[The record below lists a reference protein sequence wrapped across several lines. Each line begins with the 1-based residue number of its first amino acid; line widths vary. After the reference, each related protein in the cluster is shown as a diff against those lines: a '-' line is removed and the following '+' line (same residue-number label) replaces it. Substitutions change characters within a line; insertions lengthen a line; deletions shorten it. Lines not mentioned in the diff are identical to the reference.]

1 MKRIIL
7 ILSLL
12 IAAIPAINGQ
22 WKQTSGPEGG
32 NFTTVYE
39 YNGKLHAVTTNGK
52 IFRKDAEDSWSFL
65 SDSHFDIETVISS
78 DGKLT
83 GITSSGIVISED
95 GGLSWTGVE
104 IEGYFKGFSLIN
116 GQIYTVVNDSIYIF
130 NPVTA
135 SFDSTGIKTSLVVN
149 VNGTPVEVSFF
160 GISSLQIINGRV
172 ILFAMIPQVAG
183 LAGVF
188 YSDNN
193 GQNWT
198 QAQGITNEF
207 SSREMLT
214 ANGVLYLNTFSG
226 LYKST
231 DNGANWVTA
240 MEGFPSGQQH
250 GFLKM
255 IVFNSEVYLTADNDQ
270 VYIVYKYTNNLW
282 TPVETEK
289 NVMRLDVAGNK
300 LYGIAPSSILR
311 YNNTPGDWGSEDNGL
326 VASTTNMF
334 LINENLVFASTWSDN
349 WKTTDLGMTWVKTET
364 EFRGFTKQGN
374 KIFGWSEDGIFVS
387 VDGTN
392 WNISS
397 NGIPPSLYRYISGV
411 ADVNGVLYA
420 GINKVRA
427 RMHLPPVWEAG
438 GFYRS
443 FDGGASWQ
451 FFASGLPSEA
461 GVHAPVYRIMPTPG
475 GFLANTISGSYIMS
489 SEENALRM
497 ITGLSTNEGIYD
509 ARMHDDSLFIQT
521 YQGIKYSTD
530 FGLNWVQINE
540 GLPNQVYFFISAKM
554 FRYAD
559 KLYLIGNQEENVVY
573 ELTGS
578 GWIVSEF
585 PAVQGLYYNVIEDTG
600 DKLLASTLER
610 GIWIYTPVTGVED
623 AETFVSDYKLNQ
635 NYPNPFNPSTTLS
648 FSLKNNAMVTLQIF
662 SANGELVETL
672 VSGVLTKGNHNMIWN
687 AKDKTSGVY
696 ISVLSILEEG
706 SGKNYRLSN
715 KMIML
720 K

>member
-1 MKRIIL
+1 
-7 ILSLL
+7 
-12 IAAIPAINGQ
+12 
-22 WKQTSGPEGG
+22 
-32 NFTTVYE
+32 
-39 YNGKLHAVTTNGK
+39 
-52 IFRKDAEDSWSFL
+52 
-65 SDSHFDIETVISS
+65 
-78 DGKLT
+78 
-83 GITSSGIVISED
+83 
-95 GGLSWTGVE
+95 
-104 IEGYFKGFSLIN
+104 
-116 GQIYTVVNDSIYIF
+116 
-130 NPVTA
+130 
-135 SFDSTGIKTSLVVN
+135 
-149 VNGTPVEVSFF
+149 
-160 GISSLQIINGRV
+160 
-172 ILFAMIPQVAG
+172 
-183 LAGVF
+183 
-188 YSDNN
+188 
-193 GQNWT
+193 
-198 QAQGITNEF
+198 
-207 SSREMLT
+207 
-214 ANGVLYLNTFSG
+214 
-226 LYKST
+226 
-231 DNGANWVTA
+231 
-240 MEGFPSGQQH
+240 
-250 GFLKM
+250 
-255 IVFNSEVYLTADNDQ
+255 
-270 VYIVYKYTNNLW
+270 
-282 TPVETEK
+282 
-289 NVMRLDVAGNK
+289 
-300 LYGIAPSSILR
+300 
-311 YNNTPGDWGSEDNGL
+311 
-326 VASTTNMF
+326 
-334 LINENLVFASTWSDN
+334 
-349 WKTTDLGMTWVKTET
+349 
-364 EFRGFTKQGN
+364 
-374 KIFGWSEDGIFVS
+374 
-387 VDGTN
+387 
-392 WNISS
+392 
-397 NGIPPSLYRYISGV
+397 
-411 ADVNGVLYA
+411 
-420 GINKVRA
+420 
-427 RMHLPPVWEAG
+427 
-438 GFYRS
+438 
-443 FDGGASWQ
+443 
-451 FFASGLPSEA
+451 
-461 GVHAPVYRIMPTPG
+461 
-475 GFLANTISGSYIMS
+475 MS